1 MFLTEPLAMVQVAIF
16 VCLGWLIS
24 VCLHEFGHAIV
35 AYWGGDTSVK
45 DKGYLT
51 LNPLKYIDPGYT
63 LVLPMMFLALGGI
76 GLPGAAVYI
85 NTGLLRDR
93 RWKSLVSAGGPLA
106 SAIVALGLT
115 GIYKHL
121 TANLREEDI
130 FLLGNINSNAPG
142 LETLRDHP
150 LAGQWYIPG
159 LAFLIFLE
167 VFAIVFNLL
176 PIPSL
181 DGYGIIEPWLPQAW
195 QNRLQPVKRY
205 GVAVLFALFWFSPI
219 FSANFTQW
227 SYKLTKILGVEPFLV
242 QTGYTLFRSAATPL
256 MVATLVAFIILRR
269 VTLKPYQA
277 EYEKGESL
285 KRTGKWDA
293 AIAAFDRAIEL
304 KPDFYEALLAK
315 AEVSYQQKRF
325 EDALN
330 AWRIAQELQP
340 SELFIRLNCGLALW
354 NLQRRDEA
362 IAEFE
367 QILSIDPN
375 YARAGLCKAEILSD
389 LQRYD
394 EALAECDRLLA
405 SELKSDPHLEPE
417 LVKVLTLKGA
427 ILQSLTRIEE
437 ALATY
442 QAASKYKG
450 GLHSTWLA
458 QVEILVQLQRY
469 EEALQICDRAIQID
483 PREIAPWLQSAHL
496 LYQLQ
501 RFEKAIS
508 YCQHVVA
515 NDAQNYDAWQ
525 LQGICLAKL
534 QRFALALQCYDRA
547 IAIQPENALAYYNKA
562 CCYAEQGQVEPAI
575 DNLKEAFQRDRG
587 NLKTNAKSD
596 PSFAQILNRP
606 EFQALF
612 N

>member
-1 MFLTEPLAMVQVAIF
+1 MVQVAIF

-93 RWKSLVSAGGPLA
+93 RWKSLVSAAGPLA
-106 SAIVALGLT
+106 SAIVALCLA
-115 GIYKHL
+115 GIYKL
-121 TANLREEDI
+121 LAGNFTKDDI
-130 FLLGNINSNAPG
+130 FLLGTIERNVPG
-142 LETLRDHP
+142 LEALREHP
-150 LAGQWYIPG
+150 LAGQWYIPA

-181 DGYGIIEPWLPQAW
+181 DGYGIVEPWLPQSW
-195 QNRLQPVKRY
+195 QNRLQSVKRY
-205 GVAVLFALFWFSPI
+205 GVAVLFALFWLSPTFS
-219 FSANFTQW
+219 SYFTQW
-227 SYKLTKILGVEPFLV
+227 ISNITRVLGVEPFLV
-242 QTGYTLFRSAATPL
+242 QTGYGLFRNSATVL
-256 MVATLVAFIILRR
+256 TIGILVAFVVLRR

-293 AIAAFDRAIEL
+293 AIAAFERAIEL

-315 AEVSYQQKRF
+315 AEVSYQQKHF

-330 AWRIAQELQP
+330 AWMVAQELQP

-367 QILSIDPN
+367 RILSIDPN
-375 YARAGLCKAEILSD
+375 YTRAGLCKAEILTD

-405 SELKSDPHLEPE
+405 SGLKSDPQLESE
-417 LVKVLTLKGA
+417 LVKLLTLKGA
-427 ILQSLTRIEE
+427 ILQSLHRIEE
-437 ALATY
+437 ALGTY
-442 QAASKYKG
+442 QAVSKYKG
-450 GLHSTWLA
+450 GLHSTWLG

-469 EEALQICDRAIQID
+469 EEALQVCDRAIQLD
-483 PREIAPWLQSAHL
+483 PRELDPWLRSAHL
-496 LYQLQ
+496 FYELQ
-501 RFEKAIS
+501 RYEKAIS
-508 YCQHVVA
+508 YCEHVVA
-515 NDAQNYDAWQ
+515 NDPQNYDAWQ
-525 LQGICLAKL
+525 LQGTCLAQL
-534 QRFALALQCYDRA
+534 QHYERALQCYDRA
-547 IAIQPENALAYYNKA
+547 IVIQPENALAYYNKA
-562 CCYAEQGQVEPAI
+562 RCYAEQGKVEPAI
-575 DNLKEAFQRDRG
+575 ANLRQAFQRDRG
-587 NLKTNAKSD
+587 SLKAGAKKD
-596 PSFAQILNRP
+596 PSFAKLLARP
-606 EFQALF
+606 EFNELL
-612 N
+612 